1 MQLDISIEQE
11 EIIGYFDP
19 DKVDK
24 ILYNLL
30 SNAFKYNRE
39 GKTIRVNVSYGSSKR
54 EIIISVSDNGE
65 GISKENLSK
74 LFNRFYEGDYRKYHT
89 TGHGIG
95 LSLTKELAVL
105 HHGKIEV
112 ESQRERHFVSPC
124 PLLKRSLLKKK

>member
-54 EIIISVSDNGE
+54 VRFAF
-65 GISKENLSK
+65 KETHVEDMAFTRGQ
-74 LFNRFYEGDYRKYHT
+74 LFHCF
-89 TGHGIG
+89 
-95 LSLTKELAVL
+95 
-105 HHGKIEV
+105 
-112 ESQRERHFVSPC
+112 
-124 PLLKRSLLKKK
+124 

>member
-54 EIIISVSDNGE
+54 SAFCLP
-65 GISKENLSK
+65 KENTVDMAFTRGELFPIASESDENFRIRADRYFSLSCY
-74 LFNRFYEGDYRKYHT
+74 LNPAY
-89 TGHGIG
+89 
-95 LSLTKELAVL
+95 SA
-105 HHGKIEV
+105 
-112 ESQRERHFVSPC
+112 SS
-124 PLLKRSLLKKK
+124 S